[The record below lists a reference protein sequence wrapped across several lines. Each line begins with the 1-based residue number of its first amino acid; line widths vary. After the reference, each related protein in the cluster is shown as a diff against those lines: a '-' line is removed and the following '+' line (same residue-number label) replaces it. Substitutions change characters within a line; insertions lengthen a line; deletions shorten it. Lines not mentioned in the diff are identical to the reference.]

1 VTTAANANVRLLGYA
16 APSRGGSAVRCRNVP
31 LTSVTIRGYRSVQGL
46 TLPVEDCSVFLG
58 ANGVGKTN
66 LYRALGLLRC
76 AAEGT
81 ITRAIAEEG
90 GVASVLW
97 AGARRRGMPVRLILR
112 AHFDE
117 QAYGG
122 EVGLPHCY
130 EIEIGLRQPTEAAF
144 AVEPLIKE
152 ERLTVRQG
160 RREVVMMERRGPLV
174 AMRNDDGV
182 RESHKNGVL
191 PSETA
196 LAAFR
201 AGARYPELA
210 AVRRELL
217 DWRLYHDFRTDAGSP
232 VRQPCH
238 AITTP
243 TLSQDGHDLAAVL
256 ATLFVI
262 RQDTTELAAAI
273 DDAFPGAQLRAGED
287 GSWCRLSL
295 KFPDMPRAFAAHEL
309 SDGTLKYLCLLG
321 ALMGYRLPSLIA
333 LNEPEAS
340 LHPSLLPPL
349 ARLIGRAA
357 RSARI
362 WIVTHSEALAA
373 ALRDET
379 GRPARRVFKRDGAT
393 SIEGL
398 TLAGEFRDDREEGR
412 SS

>member
-1 VTTAANANVRLLGYA
+1 MLTHSAA
-16 APSRGGSAVRCRNVP
+16 SMAVWCPNVP
-31 LTSVTIRGYRSVQGL
+31 LTSVTIQGYRSVQRL
-46 TLPVEDCSVFLG
+46 TLPVEDCSVFVG

-66 LYRALGLLRC
+66 LYKALGLLRC

-81 ITRAIAEEG
+81 MTRAIAEEG
-90 GVASVLW
+90 GVESVLW
-97 AGARRRGMPVRLILR
+97 AGARRHGMPVRLVLK

-117 QAYGG
+117 MGYGV
-122 EVGLPHCY
+122 EVGLPHSY
-130 EIEIGLRQPTEAAF
+130 EVEIGLRQPTEAAF
-144 AVEPLIKE
+144 AIEPLIKE
-152 ERLTVRQG
+152 ERLTMRQG

-174 AMRNDDGV
+174 TLRNEDGA
-182 RESHKNGVL
+182 RERHKNAVL

-201 AGARYPELA
+201 DAARYPELET
-210 AVRRELL
+210 VRRELL

-232 VRQPCH
+232 VRQPCY

-262 RQDTTELAAAI
+262 RQDTVELTNAI
-273 DDAFPGAQLRAGED
+273 DDAFPGAQLQAGDE
-287 GSWCRLSL
+287 GSRCRLSL
-295 KFPDMPRAFAAHEL
+295 TFPDMPRAFGAHEL

-333 LNEPEAS
+333 FNEPEAS
-340 LHPSLLPPL
+340 LHPALLPPL

-357 RSARI
+357 RNARI
-362 WIVTHSEALAA
+362 WIVTHSDALAG
-373 ALRDET
+373 ALREVT
-379 GRPARRVFKRDGAT
+379 GKPARRVIKLDGAT

-398 TLAGEFRDDREEGR
+398 TLSGEFRNHEEESR

>member
-1 VTTAANANVRLLGYA
+1 
-16 APSRGGSAVRCRNVP
+16 
-31 LTSVTIRGYRSVQGL
+31 
-46 TLPVEDCSVFLG
+46 VFIG

-66 LYRALGLLRC
+66 LYKALGLLRC

-81 ITRAIAEEG
+81 MTRAIAEEG
-90 GVASVLW
+90 GVESVLW
-97 AGARRRGMPVRLILR
+97 AGARRRGMPVRLVLK

-117 QAYGG
+117 MEYSVKA
-122 EVGLPHCY
+122 GLPHSY
-130 EIEIGLRQPTEAAF
+130 EVEIGLRQPTEAAF
-144 AVEPLIKE
+144 AIEPLIKE
-152 ERLTVRQG
+152 ERLMVRQG

-174 AMRNDDGV
+174 TLRNEDGA
-182 RESHKNGVL
+182 RESHKGAVL

-196 LAAFR
+196 LSAFR
-201 AGARYPELA
+201 DGARYPELEV
-210 AVRRELL
+210 VRRELL

-232 VRQPCH
+232 VRQPCY

-262 RQDTTELAAAI
+262 RQDTVEIANAI
-273 DDAFPGAQLRAGED
+273 DDAFPGAQLRAGDE

-295 KFPDMPRAFAAHEL
+295 RFPDMPRAFGAHEL

-340 LHPSLLPPL
+340 LHPALLPPL
-349 ARLIGRAA
+349 ARLIGRAS

-362 WIVTHSEALAA
+362 WIVTHSETLAG
-373 ALRDET
+373 ALREET
-379 GRPARRVFKRDGAT
+379 GKPARRVIKLDGAT

-398 TLAGEFRDDREEGR
+398 TLSGEFRHDDEESR